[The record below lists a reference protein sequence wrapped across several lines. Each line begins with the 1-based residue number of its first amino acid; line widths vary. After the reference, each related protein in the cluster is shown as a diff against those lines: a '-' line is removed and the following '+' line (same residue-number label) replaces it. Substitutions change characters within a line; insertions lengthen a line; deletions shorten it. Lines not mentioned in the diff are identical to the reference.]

1 VEKAAVP
8 TSDQADHCASAQE
21 AERYRG
27 IEAGAG
33 GEIIGLQGSIAKVLG
48 ETQRS
53 SGGYKLRANEAD
65 DLDPQ

>member
-1 VEKAAVP
+1 MEKAAVP
-8 TSDQADHCASAQE
+8 ASDQADLCTGTQE

-33 GEIIGLQGSIAKVLG
+33 GEIFGLQASIAKVLG
-48 ETQRS
+48 KTQRS
-53 SGGYKLRANEAD
+53 SGGDKLRANKAD